1 MKQRGTKLM
10 DSPPT
15 FARAQGRG
23 NDGRI
28 VGNVIPAK
36 AAHDQGACPR
46 CRAGNFDA
54 VPATARSSSVNA
66 AWIPASA
73 GMTFGVVIP
82 AEAGIHESRGGRGTS
97 IQAGIHGT
105 STEHGC
111 AGGPGARGDDDPAG
125 TLPTHGRRCTP
136 PVRRSQAC
144 PVPPA

>member
-36 AAHDQGACPR
+36 AAHDQGACRR

-66 AWIPASA
+66 AWIPAFA
-73 GMTFGVVIP
+73 GMTTP
-82 AEAGIHESRGGRGTS
+82 APMPSFPRKRE
-97 IQAGIHGT
+97 
-105 STEHGC
+105 
-111 AGGPGARGDDDPAG
+111 
-125 TLPTHGRRCTP
+125 
-136 PVRRSQAC
+136 
-144 PVPPA
+144 